1 MKKFLLLFV
10 VLLIALFATNPDI
23 DKYFQKALRV
33 EMNMGDEWFSKA
45 KYALVQTK
53 YSYEN
58 YYIGGLM
65 RNKLTDEVQYIG
77 LFNQVIKIK

>member
-1 MKKFLLLFV
+1 MKKFFAFLI
-10 VLLIALFATNPDI
+10 VLLVALFATNPDV
-23 DKYFQKALRV
+23 DRYFQKVLRA

-45 KYALVQTK
+45 KYSLVQGK

-58 YYIGGLM
+58 YYLAGLL
-65 RNKLTDEVQYIG
+65 RNKLTEEVQYIG